1 MSAAATRTLTLCADD
16 FGLAPDI
23 DRAILKLAAMGR
35 ISAVSCMAGG
45 PNWRQ
50 SATELARMASERL
63 DVGLHLT
70 LTELPPL
77 GPMPRL
83 MAAGTVPNI
92 NHLLQRAL
100 LRQIDQSE
108 IRAEARRQIDGFC
121 RYFGRTPDHIDGHQH
136 VHCFPVIRTVI
147 YELATEYGCYIRN
160 CATELLVIRRG
171 AAAWAKAAV
180 INIMGYGF
188 NAGLVA
194 RNIPHNRQFFGLHDF
209 NPLHDTHAMYAAWL
223 RSAPAGTLINCHP
236 GDGAAPGDVLSRW
249 RKHEFDYLRGDAF
262 ATLLRETGTT
272 IARFRPP
279 ATPAG

>member
-1 MSAAATRTLTLCADD
+1 MT
-16 FGLAPDI
+16 GGI
-23 DRAILKLAAMGR
+23 D
-35 ISAVSCMAGG
+35 
-45 PNWRQ
+45 WQQ
-50 SATELARMASERL
+50 SAPELAGMSDRL
-63 DVGLHLT
+63 DIGLHLT

-77 GPMPRL
+77 GPMRRL
-83 MAAGTVPNI
+83 VDSGVLPDI
-92 NHLLQRAL
+92 NTLICHTL
-100 LRQIDQSE
+100 LRRLDPVEVRS
-108 IRAEARRQIDGFC
+108 EARRQIDAFC
-121 RYFGRTPDHIDGHQH
+121 RYLGRTPDHIDGHQH

-147 YELATEYGCYIRN
+147 YELATEYGCYVRN
-160 CATELLVIRRG
+160 CATELSVIRRG

-188 NAGLVA
+188 NAGLEA

-209 NPLHDTHAMYAAWL
+209 DPLQDTHAMYAAWL
-223 RSAPAGTLINCHP
+223 RTAAAGALINCHP
-236 GDGAAPGDVLSRW
+236 GDGAAPGDALALW